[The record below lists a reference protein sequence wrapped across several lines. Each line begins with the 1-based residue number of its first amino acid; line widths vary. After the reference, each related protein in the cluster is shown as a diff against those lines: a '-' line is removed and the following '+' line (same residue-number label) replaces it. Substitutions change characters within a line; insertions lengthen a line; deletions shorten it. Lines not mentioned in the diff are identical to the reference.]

1 MLINTKN
8 LQIIKL
14 GIFSG
19 NLESD
24 ELKRFLSLNDDEK
37 QIVFYSED
45 QNSMFIFKSLIE
57 ELIKQGITICYV
69 TSSKDDPN
77 LNSNNKKMKTFYIGE
92 KMTRTK
98 FFLTLKVGILIMTM
112 PDLGTSYIKRS
123 KVYPVHYVYMFH
135 AIASTHL
142 VYKKNAFD
150 NYDSILCVGDFQI
163 DEIRSREKLYKLNTK
178 NLIKTG
184 YSHLDNLIK
193 KYSVNKQIPINDPIQ
208 VLIAPSW
215 GNDGLFETVIE
226 KNIATLLNSGF
237 KVTLRPHPMTQK
249 KSEKKINFIRQKF
262 SSNPNFIL
270 EKNISNFDSF
280 MKSDIMITDWSGAA
294 IEYAFT
300 LERPVLFIDVPKKI
314 HNADYEKLPE
324 IPIEISI
331 RDKIGEIVLLSD
343 IERLPEKIQILCQNP
358 DTIKG
363 KIQKIR
369 KELIYNL
376 GNASKLELQF
386 ILKLKNRIKK

>member
-1 MLINTKN
+1 MN
-8 LQIIKL
+8 LGK
-14 GIFSG
+14 FSF
-19 NLESD
+19 NS
-24 ELKRFLSLNDDEK
+24 KLNDLKKFENLDLTEK
-37 QIVFYSED
+37 EIVFYSEN

-57 ELIKQGITICYV
+57 KLINQGITICYV

-77 LNSNNKKMKTFYIGE
+77 LNSNNKKIKTFWIGE
-92 KMTRTK
+92 GIMRTK
-98 FFLTLKVGILIMTM
+98 FFLNLKASILIMTM

-123 KVYPVHYVYMFH
+123 KVHPVHYVYMFH

-150 NYDSILCVGDFQI
+150 NYDSILCVGNFQI
-163 DEIRSREKLYKLNTK
+163 DEIRSRERIYKLDRK

-193 KYSVNKQIPINDPIQ
+193 KYSKNKQIPINNPIQ

-215 GNDGLFETVIE
+215 SDDGLFETVIE
-226 KNIATLLNSGF
+226 KNITILLNSGF

-249 KSEKKINFIRQKF
+249 KSEKKINFLRQKF
-262 SSNPNFIL
+262 LSNPNFIL

-314 HNADYEKLPE
+314 HNPDYEKLPE

-331 RDKIGEIVLLSD
+331 RDKIGEIISLSD
-343 IERLPEKIQILCQNP
+343 IDALPEKIKILCQNP
-358 DTIKG
+358 NLIKG
-363 KIQKIR
+363 KIQKI
-369 KELIYNL
+369 KGELIFNL
-376 GNASKLELQF
+376 ENSSKLEVEF
-386 ILKLKNRIKK
+386 ILKLKDQLKE